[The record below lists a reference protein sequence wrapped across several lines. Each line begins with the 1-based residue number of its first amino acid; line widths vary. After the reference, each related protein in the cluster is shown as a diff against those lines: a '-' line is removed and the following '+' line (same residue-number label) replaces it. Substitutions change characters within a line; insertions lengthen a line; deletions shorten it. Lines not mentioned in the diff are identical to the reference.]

1 MPELPEMVNYA
12 RQLGGLCN
20 GREIVGCAVERP
32 RSLNLPADEFAHAV
46 TGNRITAIRSYGK
59 HLLFALERGRYLVCH
74 LMLDGYLR
82 YLLPGDEA
90 ITRAQV
96 RLDFA
101 DGGRLGFHRLHLGHL
116 HVYGAEDPSQ
126 IEELADL
133 GPDPLAPGFT
143 PEVLA
148 GVLRGRRGMIK
159 ALLMDQG
166 RLAGL
171 GNKYSD
177 EALFAALIRPDRP
190 ANAISLDE
198 IDCLH
203 AAIRGTLER
212 AVAAGGGS
220 EHPIWSGDTVT
231 GGARKLFRVYG
242 REGQPC
248 VACGHPLDVRRI
260 GGRNSCFCPV
270 CQE

>member
-1 MPELPEMVNYA
+1 
-12 RQLGGLCN
+12 
-20 GREIVGCAVERP
+20 
-32 RSLNLPADEFAHAV
+32 
-46 TGNRITAIRSYGK
+46 
-59 HLLFALERGRYLVCH
+59 
-74 LMLDGYLR
+74 
-82 YLLPGDEA
+82 
-90 ITRAQV
+90 
-96 RLDFA
+96 
-101 DGGRLGFHRLHLGHL
+101 
-116 HVYGAEDPSQ
+116 
-126 IEELADL
+126 
-133 GPDPLAPGFT
+133 
-143 PEVLA
+143 
-148 GVLRGRRGMIK
+148 MIK

-190 ANAISLDE
+190 ANAVSLDE

-220 EHPIWSGDTVT
+220 EHPVWSGDTVT
-231 GGARKLFRVYG
+231 GGARALFRVYG
-242 REGQPC
+242 RDGQPC
-248 VACGHPLDVRRI
+248 VACGHPLDMRRI

>member
-1 MPELPEMVNYA
+1 MPELPEMANYA
-12 RQLGGLCN
+12 SQLSGFCT
-20 GREIVGCAVERP
+20 GREIVGAEVDRP
-32 RSLNLPADEFAHAV
+32 RSLNLSAEEFLSAV
-46 TGNRITAIRSYGK
+46 KGNQISGLRSYGK
-59 HLLFALERGRYLVCH
+59 HLIFSLKGGGCLVCH

-82 YLLPGDEA
+82 YLPPGEEPA
-90 ITRAQV
+90 ARPQV
-96 RLDFA
+96 RLDFV
-101 DGGRLGFHRLHLGHL
+101 DGGKLGFYRLHLGHL
-116 HVYGAEDPSQ
+116 HYYPADDPAE
-126 IEELADL
+126 IEELAEL
-133 GPDPLAPGFT
+133 GPDPLAPDFG
-143 PEVLA
+143 PEALA
-148 GVLRGRRGMIK
+148 AVLRGRRGMIK

-177 EALFAALIRPDRP
+177 EALFVALIRPDRP

-212 AVAAGGGS
+212 AVQAGGGS
-220 EHPIWSGDTVT
+220 EHPIWSGDTIT

-248 VACGHPLDVRRI
+248 LACGHILDMRRI
-260 GGRNSCFCPV
+260 GGRNSSFCPV